1 MKSFLLRISIIFSI
15 ILFQVNFLNLILS
28 ENNLINLSILTLISW
43 IIISGFDK
51 MWPWI
56 ILLGFFN
63 DIFLI
68 EKIGSNVIFFILFA
82 YLVSFVSKR
91 FMIER
96 RWSGFL
102 LVAIFILMGNFMG
115 SIFNSLFFELSSF
128 GEILVHNTIDY
139 FTNWTSLVWTTIISA
154 ICFYIIYIFINK
166 IEKYIER
173 NENRLKI
180 SF

>member
-1 MKSFLLRISIIFSI
+1 MKSFLLRISIIFLI
-15 ILFQVNFLNLILS
+15 ILVQINFLDLILL

-51 MWPWI
+51 MWLWI
-56 ILLGFFN
+56 VLLGFFN

-68 EKIGSNVIFFILFA
+68 EKIGSNVLFFTLFA
-82 YLVSFVSKR
+82 YLISFISKR

-102 LVAIFILMGNFMG
+102 LVVIFILMGNFMG
-115 SIFNSLFFELSSF
+115 SIFNSLFFDLSSF
-128 GEILVHNTIDY
+128 KEILIHNTINY
-139 FTNWTSLVWTTIISA
+139 FTNWVSLVWTTIISA
-154 ICFYIIYIFINK
+154 ICFYIIYTFINK

-173 NENRLKI
+173 SENRLKI

>member
-1 MKSFLLRISIIFSI
+1 MRSFLLRISIIFLI
-15 ILFQVNFLNLILS
+15 IFVQINFLDLIVMK
-28 ENNLINLSILTLISW
+28 NNLTNLSILTLISW

-51 MWPWI
+51 MWIWVM
-56 ILLGFFN
+56 LLGFFN
-63 DIFLI
+63 DVFLA
-68 EKIGSNVIFFILFA
+68 EKIGSHILFFILFA
-82 YLVSFVSKR
+82 YLVSFISKR

-115 SIFNSLFFELSSF
+115 SIFNSLFLDLSSF
-128 GEILVHNTIDY
+128 KEIVFYNARNY
-139 FTNWTSLVWTTIISA
+139 FINWEIFAWTTVVSG
-154 ICFYIIYIFINK
+154 ICFYIIYTFINK

-173 NENRLKI
+173 TENRLKI